1 MAKKSSEKSSS
12 SGKPVDVENPPV
24 RAKRIFVLQ
33 QLPVNGKAVKRLA
46 NAAYAWLEANKQT
59 VNAMNVFPVPD
70 GDTGTN
76 MALTMKSALEEI
88 KTVPEEKADEM
99 LNALAKGALMGARG
113 NSGVILSQIWRGF
126 ARSVEGKRTLTS
138 QDLAAAFASARDTA
152 YKGVGRPVEGTILTV
167 AKDMAAA
174 AEEAVNA
181 GADPITLLRKVLQ
194 GAKDSVN
201 RTPELMPILKQAGVV
216 DSGGKGLS
224 YLLEGMLR
232 WVEGHQL
239 KIAETLA
246 LPISAMK
253 LEGTMEAVEEG
264 QDYEIVVDFRPN
276 KELDLQQFYAELEKM
291 GTSIQVGEGEGMYR
305 MHIHVP
311 TEKRQEPIDYVET
324 LGTWTN
330 IKMEN
335 LMAQMDEISAK
346 AGKSA
351 LKFAPVEQGQ
361 IAVVA
366 VAPGRGIARHFA
378 ELGAAAIVEG
388 GQTMNP
394 STADLLSSFESLP
407 TDKVIILPNNKN
419 IIPAAKSAAELTG
432 KKAKVIS
439 TKNIPQGLAALLR
452 HNPKGDLDT
461 IAKEMDEAI
470 SQVQSGEVTTASRDV
485 ELDGVKVK
493 IGQIIGLHNGKLA
506 VSSEDLET
514 TCLELLKKMGAQD
527 GEIIT
532 MFFGEDLRQAEADS
546 IAVAIR
552 KVFKKQ
558 EVEVYEGGQPHY
570 QFIFSV
576 E

>member
-1 MAKKSSEKSSS
+1 MARSSKKSSS
-12 SGKPVDVENPPV
+12 SGKPVDVEKSPV
-24 RAKRIFVLQ
+24 RSKRIFVLQ

-88 KTVPEEKADEM
+88 KTVPEDKADEM

-138 QDLAAAFASARDTA
+138 EDLAAAFASARDTA

-167 AKDMAAA
+167 AKDMAEA
-174 AEEAVNA
+174 AEEAVKA

-194 GAKDSVN
+194 GAKESVN

-239 KIAETLA
+239 KIAGTLA
-246 LPISAMK
+246 LPISAMR

-264 QDYEIVVDFRPN
+264 QDYEIVVDFRPDQP
-276 KELDLQQFYAELEKM
+276 LDLQEFYAELEKM

-311 TEKRQEPIDYVET
+311 TDKRQEPIDYVET

-351 LKFAPVEQGQ
+351 LKFAPVEAGQ

-394 STADLLSSFESLP
+394 STADLLSAFENLP

-419 IIPAAKSAAELTG
+419 IIPAAKTAAELTG
-432 KKAKVIS
+432 KRAFVIS

-452 HNPKGDLDT
+452 HNPKGDLEAIT
-461 IAKEMDEAI
+461 KEMEEAI
-470 SQVQSGEVTTASRDV
+470 TEVQSGEITTASRDV

-493 IGQIIGLHNGKLA
+493 IGQIIGLHNGNLA
-506 VSSEDLET
+506 CSSEDLESS
-514 TCLELLKKMGAQD
+514 CIELLDKMGANQA
-527 GEIIT
+527 EIIT
-532 MFFGEDLRQAEADS
+532 MFFGEDLHQAEADS
-546 IAVAIR
+546 IADAIR
-552 KVFKKQ
+552 KAFKKQ
-558 EVEVYEGGQPHY
+558 EVEVHEGGQPHY